1 MQKTVFTAAL
11 LASAIGFAQP
21 AFAAGQPAFG
31 DPVPVGDGLTL
42 DPIIDARVRYEG
54 VDQPTVDADALTVR
68 MRSGLE
74 LKHAPSHL
82 SVLVEAE
89 ATLGVVNHYNAFP
102 FPLPGNQQRRP
113 QYAVVADGQSIDLNR
128 AQIMYKVKNL
138 ALTLGRQRINLD
150 DQRFVGS
157 VGWRQNEQTFD
168 ALRAEATLGR
178 VSLDATYAI
187 QQDTI
192 FGSEAGPR
200 RALDGTFVF
209 LQAGAKAGPLAIKA
223 FSYLIDYDDA
233 LAFANSS
240 QTYGGRASGSFALS
254 KAVKLNVLGS
264 YARQSDMGRNP
275 VNYSADY
282 VLGELG
288 LGYKGFTLTG
298 GYEKLGADKAA
309 VKAFQTPLATL
320 HKFNGWADLFL
331 TTPGNG
337 LEDQYVT
344 LAKVFPKVKVVQGL
358 NANVTYHVFHSDVG
372 HVKFGTEWD
381 ASVGFRTKKVGWLVK
396 YANYNADRF
405 GVDRQI
411 LWLQAEVAF

>member
-1 MQKTVFTAAL
+1 MKKTVFTAAL

-42 DPIIDARVRYEG
+42 DPIIDARIRYEG

-89 ATLGVVNHYNAFP
+89 ATLGLANQYNAFP
-102 FPLPGNQQRRP
+102 FPLPGSQQRRP
-113 QYAVVADGQSIDLNR
+113 QYAVVADGQSIELNR
-128 AQIMYKVKNL
+128 AQIMYKAKH
-138 ALTLGRQRINLD
+138 LTLTMGRQRINLD

-157 VGWRQNEQTFD
+157 VAWRQNEQTFD
-168 ALRAEATLGR
+168 AVRAEATIGA

-192 FGSEAGPR
+192 FGSDAGPR
-200 RALDGTFVF
+200 RAIEGDFVF
-209 LQAGAKAGPLAIKA
+209 LQASTKAGPLMVKG
-223 FSYLIDYDDA
+223 FSYIIDYKEDF
-233 LAFANSS
+233 AFANSS
-240 QTYGGRASGSFALS
+240 QTYGGRVSGSIPLS
-254 KAVKLNVLGS
+254 KAVKLNVLAS
-264 YARQSDMGRNP
+264 YARQTEIGRNP
-275 VNYSADY
+275 VNYAADF
-282 VLGELG
+282 VAGELG
-288 LGYKGFTLTG
+288 LGYKGYTLTG
-298 GYEKLGADKAA
+298 GYEKLGADRAA
-309 VKAFQTPLATL
+309 GKAFQTPLATL
-320 HKFNGWADLFL
+320 HKFDGWADLFL
-331 TTPGNG
+331 TTPASG
-337 LEDQYVT
+337 LEDYYLT

-358 NANVTYHVFHSDVG
+358 NANVTYHEFRSDVG
-372 HVKFGTEWD
+372 GVKFGTEWD
-381 ASVGFRTKKVGWLVK
+381 ASLSFKTKKVGWLVK

-411 LWLQAEVAF
+411 LWLQAEVVF